1 MAHHGKMTDWRKG
14 RADDGMSAPGMG
26 PWVGVSGRA
35 PKWDAE
41 AEAEIA
47 ALHQAREVVSGE
59 NYRLRAAITDA
70 AAALESV
77 ARVLRQ
83 AAK

>member
-1 MAHHGKMTDWRKG
+1 MAHDGKMTD
-14 RADDGMSAPGMG
+14 DDLG
-26 PWVGVSGRA
+26 PWIGVSGRA

-41 AEAEIA
+41 YEAELA
-47 ALHQAREVVSGE
+47 RLHRGREVVSAE

-77 ARVLRQ
+77 ARVLRR
-83 AAK
+83 AVAERGESEE